1 MKSFLLLI
9 SMSVFANFSEND
21 SSYNY
26 QFKDEIKIK
35 KSSPTRKK
43 RKPTKT
49 NVDNILRKIEENDKN
64 ISSLL
69 LETKK
74 RVIVRKSDDRLRSLT
89 RIKGILLNSV
99 LATNRKSTT
108 LVIKTHENEYFDQAE
123 VRCFGLSFGKRVQG
137 KCDLLVSED
146 KEYKI
151 DAELWDLDG
160 AEGVIADEFY
170 DGSEKEFLTSSFA
183 SFFEGVIRATKD
195 RLVTPFGEV
204 ERQNG
209 KNQVL
214 SGLTNIANKTNTKI
228 RESAE
233 RNLQIGLVNSG
244 KEVYLFFN
252 KGVKL

>member
-1 MKSFLLLI
+1 MKNFLLLI
-9 SMSVFANFSEND
+9 SISAFASFSEND
-21 SSYNY
+21 SYDY
-26 QFKDEIKIK
+26 QFKDEISTKRAAPK
-35 KSSPTRKK
+35 GKTTKPRKS
-43 RKPTKT
+43 
-49 NVDNILRKIEENDKN
+49 NVDKLLKSIEENDKN

-69 LETKK
+69 LNTEK
-74 RVIVRKSDDRLRSLT
+74 RIIVRKSDDRLRSLT
-89 RIKGILLNSV
+89 RLRGTLLNSV

-123 VRCFGLSFGKRVQG
+123 VRCLGLSFGKRVQG

-160 AEGVIADEFY
+160 AEGMIADEFY

-214 SGLTNIANKTNTKI
+214 SGLTTIASNANTKI

-233 RNLQIGLVNSG
+233 RNLQIGLINSG

>member
-1 MKSFLLLI
+1 MKNFLLLI
-9 SMSVFANFSEND
+9 SISAFASFNENE
-21 SSYNY
+21 SSYSY
-26 QFKDEIKIK
+26 QFKDEIKTK
-35 KSSPTRKK
+35 RSAPK
-43 RKPTKT
+43 RKVKKPNKS
-49 NVDNILRKIEENDKN
+49 NVDKLLKSIEENDKN

-69 LETKK
+69 LKTEK
-74 RVIVRKSDDRLRSLT
+74 RIIVRKSDDRLQSLT
-89 RIKGILLNSV
+89 RLRGTLLNSV

-123 VRCFGLSFGKRVQG
+123 IRCFGLSFGKRVQG
-137 KCDLLVSED
+137 KCDLLVSEY

-170 DGSEKEFLTSSFA
+170 DGSEKEFLTSNFA

-209 KNQVL
+209 KNQIL
-214 SGLTNIANKTNTKI
+214 SGLTGIASNANTKI

-233 RNLQIGLVNSG
+233 RNLQIGLINSG